1 MKVFNRCYASQII
14 QKGIIFVKQLT
25 DTEKQEFESK
35 IKDERERQ
43 RNLRMNPNRPAVSTE
58 VEFTFNLL
66 WKYGFLALILCL
78 LVFNVMHLLKWRNF
92 GYDQYGNLMIAL
104 MLLFNHIACFL
115 TTKGWKSVVM
125 KTVAWVWLVLIF
137 VYLFFL

>member
-1 MKVFNRCYASQII
+1 M
-14 QKGIIFVKQLT
+14 KQLT
-25 DTEKQEFESK
+25 DTEKHEFEAK

-43 RNLRMNPNRPAVSTE
+43 RTLRMNPNRPAVSTE

-66 WKYGFLALILCL
+66 WRYGFLALILCL

-92 GYDQYGNLMIAL
+92 GYDQYGNLIIAL

-115 TTKGWKSVVM
+115 TAKGWKSVVM
-125 KTVAWVWLVLIF
+125 KTVAWVWIVLVF
-137 VYLFFL
+137 AYLFSL

>member
-1 MKVFNRCYASQII
+1 M
-14 QKGIIFVKQLT
+14 KQLT
-25 DTEKQEFESK
+25 DAEKQVFESK

>member
-1 MKVFNRCYASQII
+1 M
-14 QKGIIFVKQLT
+14 KQLT
-25 DTEKQEFESK
+25 DTEKQEFEAK

-43 RNLRMNPNRPAVSTE
+43 RTLRMNPNRPAVSTE

-66 WKYGFLALILCL
+66 WRYGFLALILCL

-104 MLLFNHIACFL
+104 MLLFNYIAYSL
-115 TTKGWKSVVM
+115 TTKGWKSVVI
-125 KTVAWVWLVLIF
+125 KTVAWVWIVLIF
-137 VYLFFL
+137 VYLFWIT